1 MFCHCYFEILV
12 FDGKAWRNVWTSFAC
27 VTRPSQISGRTWAAK
42 AAWISYVQV
51 CMYTYCS
58 DTFVMKVWSLS
69 NFVFPSSSLGIS
81 GETGSCYRLTS
92 IMARRTLCKTLLKKW
107 MLYHQLLFTLKK
119 TVELQSSINLS
130 ADSFSF
136 EDVVSVVGPVVWQP
150 RCNAYAYEAAVAA
163 DLGFTKIANG
173 VEHQTV

>member
-1 MFCHCYFEILV
+1 MVLFGHNEAKNCVNPTCLVIHCESRQSWNWQTMTFGETETTTSISEETHVVFVFCYCYFEILV

-81 GETGSCYRLTS
+81 GETGSCYRLTP

-107 MLYHQLLFTLKK
+107 MLYHQLLFT
-119 TVELQSSINLS
+119 
-130 ADSFSF
+130 
-136 EDVVSVVGPVVWQP
+136 
-150 RCNAYAYEAAVAA
+150 
-163 DLGFTKIANG
+163 
-173 VEHQTV
+173 